1 MKNLISST
9 LLALSLAGAF
19 CCHASAQ
26 PVQIPGRGND
36 VITFPN
42 GEASWA
48 DRVFSFGPGSPAA
61 DPAYSVPDQAIGR
74 PDVPEN
80 GGKAST
86 SLGRG
91 GSIVLEF
98 VDNRLIDV
106 EGYDLYIFEVGPEV
120 EDTLVEI
127 SENGSSWIEVGT
139 VTGSTSYVDIGPVSQ
154 PGQQFRFVRLTDD
167 PNEGGRSGRYVGA
180 DIDAIGAIGSI
191 SGQDIQDDESASN
204 NIDST
209 PDETAMNPP
218 GEENASRGPEG
229 YCDAVSFYL
238 PGSGVYTVG
247 NEFPQ
252 SVVGSPDQQL
262 MGGNSLRLGEG
273 GSVVVLMSKYRAVNA
288 PGDDILVYGEIRGPI
303 RVDVSD
309 NLTDWT
315 TLGHVKPNQGRIDLG
330 NIQETRY
337 IRLVEEMDGTFGSII
352 DAVGVSKV
360 RRIR

>member
-1 MKNLISST
+1 MKKTVILT
-9 LLALSLAGAF
+9 LTALGLAGLL
-19 CCHASAQ
+19 CCQTSAQ

-42 GEASWA
+42 GDASWA
-48 DRVFSFGPGSPAA
+48 DRVFSFGPGNPAA
-61 DPAYSVPDQAIGR
+61 APDYAVPEQALGR

-127 SENGSSWIEVGT
+127 SEDGTSWIEVGT
-139 VTGSTSYVDIGPVSQ
+139 VTGSTSYVDIGPVTQ

-180 DIDAIGAIGSI
+180 DIDAIGAIGSV
-191 SGQDIQDDESASN
+191 SGQDIQSP
-204 NIDST
+204 DS
-209 PDETAMNPP
+209 PSDETAMNPP
-218 GEENASRGPEG
+218 NDNPASPGPEG

-238 PGSGVYTVG
+238 PGTGVYTVG

-273 GSVVVLMSKYRAVNA
+273 GSVIVLMSKYRAVNA

-315 TLGHVKPNQGRIDLG
+315 TLGHVKPNQGRIELG
-330 NIQETRY
+330 EIQETRY
-337 IRLVEEMDGTFGSII
+337 IRLVEEMDGTFGSVI